1 MIFVGGTEFKMTSNR
16 RQLVV
21 ARLVGWLNLSAS
33 PISFCQSHQL
43 QQSFAEEHHL
53 KFSSW
58 GPYISINWQDDTHRW
73 GAVWLPWWNQCSHR
87 VVWQGN
93 PHPLKPNDDDMS
105 NDCVC
110 CCWCFMVLWL
120 LICSHELLS
129 KSPVCPPASIYLWGS
144 FPASAVSLAPTHPL
158 YGIIETLL
166 CWRQTWDL
174 FYHHGTGWQ

>member
-1 MIFVGGTEFKMTSNR
+1 MIFVGGTEFKMMSNR
-16 RQLVV
+16 RQVVV
-21 ARLVGWLNLSAS
+21 ARPVGWLNLSAS

-105 NDCVC
+105 NDCVY

-120 LICSHELLS
+120 ISNMICTDEFCQSHLSALL
-129 KSPVCPPASIYLWGS
+129 PPSTSGAPSQHQQ
-144 FPASAVSLAPTHPL
+144 SAWPQPTPSMVL
-158 YGIIETLL
+158 
-166 CWRQTWDL
+166 
-174 FYHHGTGWQ
+174 